1 MLNRPWLSVEI
12 SPTVKLR
19 LRSSACARLLGR
31 KFRRAAADCTR
42 LRVSAR
48 NCPRPLRAF
57 DTVLTLTPASRA
69 TSQMVEGHLPNMR

>member
-69 TSQMVEGHLPNMR
+69 TSQMVEGHLPNMC